1 MDDLRESIT
10 NLNEQM
16 TALLAAIQPLLAG
29 AAAPPGA
36 APVPPAAAAPP
47 AVAFALSPGTTN
59 PDQLIDYSTRTGQT
73 LYDTGK
79 SKLMDDEEDK
89 FDLKVTQVVRFQEML
104 QARSEI
110 MGWTNPAQG
119 IITYQVAGRNMN
131 LISEYGQI
139 PYDDLKLQSQTYWRY
154 DGVNK
159 RQRAAQNNDMMT
171 KCILSSLTEAARDQ
185 LLVAKHSWIL
195 SDEDP
200 VNPTNIAV
208 AALLYKEIMRLTT
221 LDTRATNKALRDNLK
236 ALPEYCIQ
244 VKGDV
249 DKINSYFMQ
258 NLNQLLAR
266 GEGADDK
273 EDILFATYQHV
284 PDTEFRKYMSQKKDD
299 YYDNINDM
307 VNADYRIIMMK
318 AKTKYDMLLANKDRP
333 FGTPSDEEQQV
344 IALKAELEQFKDTNF
359 KLSKQLK
366 SKLKATSSGNPQRA
380 TTSSSTPK
388 TSNQTARNPKSTN
401 NRRRQKQDEA
411 WKKTSPKPGEP
422 KTIKRDNKTWHWCI
436 HHLAWCLHSSEECRK
451 GKGQATPSVTRQS
464 SGNDN
469 DQTDSRTSLNR
480 QLLAHLAQ
488 LSIQDE

>member
-29 AAAPPGA
+29 AAPPPGA
-36 APVPPAAAAPP
+36 APVAAAAAPA
-47 AVAFALSPGTTN
+47 AVPFALSPGTTN
-59 PDQLIDYSTRTGQT
+59 PDQLIDYSTRTGQG

-119 IITYQVAGRNMN
+119 IVTYQVAGRDMN
-131 LISEYGQI
+131 LISEYRQI
-139 PYDDLKLQSQTYWRY
+139 PYDGLKLQSQTYWKH
-154 DGVNK
+154 DGAKK
-159 RQRAAQNNDMMT
+159 RQRAAQNNDMMA

-200 VNPTNIAV
+200 VNPTNVAV
-208 AALLYKEIMRLTT
+208 GALLYKEIMRLTT

-284 PDTEFRKYMSQKKDD
+284 PDAEFRKYMSQKKDD

-307 VNADYRIIMMK
+307 INADYRTIMMK

-333 FGTPSDEEQQV
+333 FGTPSDEERQV
-344 IALKAELEQFKDTNF
+344 IALKAELEQFKDTSF

-366 SKLKATSSGNPQRA
+366 SKLRASSTGNTPRA
-380 TTSSSTPK
+380 NTSSSTPK
-388 TSNQTARNPKSTN
+388 TSNQTTTRNPKNTN

-411 WKKTSPKPGEP
+411 WKRTAPKAGEP

-436 HHLAWCLHSSEECRK
+436 HHLAWCLHTSDECRK
-451 GKGQATPSVTRQS
+451 GKSQANPSATRQYS
-464 SGNDN
+464 SNEGE
-469 DQTDSRTSLNR
+469 QVDSRTGLNR
-480 QLLAHLAQ
+480 QLLAHLAE

>member
-1 MDDLRESIT
+1 MDDLRDSIT

-36 APVPPAAAAPP
+36 APVPAAAAAPA
-47 AVAFALSPGTTN
+47 AVTFALSPGTTN
-59 PDQLIDYSTRTGQT
+59 PDHLIDYSTCTGQS

-79 SKLMDDEEDK
+79 SKLMDDEEEK

-104 QARSEI
+104 QARSDI
-110 MGWTNPAQG
+110 MGWSNPAQG
-119 IITYQVAGRNMN
+119 IVTYQVAGRNMN
-131 LISEYGQI
+131 LISEYEQI
-139 PYDDLKLQSQTYWRY
+139 PYDDLKLQSETYWKHN
-154 DGVNK
+154 GAKK
-159 RQRAAQNNDMMT
+159 RERAAQNNDMMA
-171 KCILSSLTEAARDQ
+171 KCILSSLTEAAREQ
-185 LLVAKHSWIL
+185 LLVAKHSWML

-200 VNPTNIAV
+200 ANPTNIAV

-236 ALPEYCIQ
+236 ALPEYCVQ

-366 SKLKATSSGNPQRA
+366 SKLKATSPGNPPRA

-388 TSNQTARNPKSTN
+388 TSNQTTRNPKNTN

-451 GKGQATPSVTRQS
+451 GKSQATPSVTRQS
-464 SGNDN
+464 SDNDN
-469 DQTDSRTSLNR
+469 DQTDGRTSLKR
-480 QLLAHLAQ
+480 QLLAHLAE